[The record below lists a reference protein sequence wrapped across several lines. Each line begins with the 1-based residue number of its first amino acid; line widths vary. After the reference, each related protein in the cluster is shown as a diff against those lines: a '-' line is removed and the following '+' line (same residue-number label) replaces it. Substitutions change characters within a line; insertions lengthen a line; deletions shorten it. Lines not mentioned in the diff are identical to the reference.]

1 MSRAF
6 SHLAFTVE
14 VIWLQKFC
22 GPMNEE
28 I

>member
-1 MSRAF
+1 MNRAF